1 MENIYFS
8 KRGVG
13 MGTYRSNS
21 LTIQEQDTF
30 LSVVDTYED
39 LALFKLALTS
49 GIRREDITKIELNNV
64 DLEKGS
70 VVFWEAKKRRFWTIP
85 LTPDTT
91 IELKRYIN
99 TLPKGSKL
107 LFNFTGR
114 TAYNKLQ
121 RYLEKANI
129 KKHISFHDLRRT
141 FMKTAKR
148 KGISLKAVSQI
159 TGDTY
164 SVIERHYQNLDLD
177 ELKEE
182 LEKL

>member
-1 MENIYFS
+1 
-8 KRGVG
+8 

-21 LTIQEQDTF
+21 LSLPEQNRF
-30 LSVVDTYED
+30 LEVVDTYED
-39 LALFKLALTS
+39 LALFKLALTT
-49 GIRREDITKIELNNV
+49 GIRREDITKIELNNI
-64 DLEKGS
+64 DIENRNI
-70 VVFWEAKKRRFWTIP
+70 VFWEAKKKRFWTVP
-85 LTPDTT
+85 LTQDTAQ
-91 IELKRYIN
+91 ELKRYIN

-121 RYLEKANI
+121 RYLRKAGI

-182 LEKL
+182 IEKL